1 MYQLLA
7 AVGRVLIF
15 LITRRRISGQ
25 ERTPPSSALL
35 IVSNHLGNLDPI
47 ITGTKLPRRL
57 YILAKVE
64 LFSWPVVGWLARQAD
79 VIPIRRGQ
87 SDRDALRRVL
97 EHLQAG
103 HAVLLYPEGTYPKG
117 KTPIGL
123 IKAQPGAAMLALR
136 SGATI
141 LPIGISGSEYVWTRR
156 GLPWN
161 LLRRWPVEVNVGEPY
176 RPTVPPGISQ
186 KQALALV
193 GEEIMRRIAAL
204 LPEAYRGYY
213 REQAAPTGD
222 TSTALL
228 EPGREPP
235 AEHPARRVR
244 EAESASAE

>member
-1 MYQLLA
+1 MYQLLL

-25 ERTPPSSALL
+25 EHTPTSGALL
-35 IVSNHLGNLDPI
+35 LVSNHLGNLDPI
-47 ITGTKLPRRL
+47 IMGTKLPRRL

-64 LFSWPVVGWLARQAD
+64 LFSWPLIGWLARQAD

-97 EHLQAG
+97 EHLEAG

-117 KTPIGL
+117 QTPIGL

-141 LPIGISGSEYVWTRR
+141 LPIGISGSQYVWTKR

-161 LLRRWPVEVNVGEPY
+161 LFRRWPIEIKVGEPY

-193 GEEIMRRIAAL
+193 GEEMMRRIAAL

-213 REQAAPTGD
+213 REQAAPAD
-222 TSTALL
+222 AAAALPP
-228 EPGREPP
+228 EPS
-235 AEHPARRVR
+235 R
-244 EAESASAE
+244 EAPVEQPTQLAIESENATAE

>member
-15 LITRRRISGQ
+15 LIMRRHISGQ
-25 ERTPPSSALL
+25 EQTPGSGALL
-35 IVSNHLGNLDPI
+35 IVSNHLGNIDPI
-47 ITGTKLPRRL
+47 AIGTKLPRRL

-64 LFSWPVVGWLARQAD
+64 LFSWPVIGWLARKAD

-97 EHLQAG
+97 EHLEAG

-117 KTPIGL
+117 STPIGL

-141 LPIGISGSEYVWTRR
+141 LPIGITGTEYVWTKR

-161 LLRRWPVEVNVGEPY
+161 LFRRWPVEVKVGEPY
-176 RPTVPPGISQ
+176 RPNLPPGVSQ
-186 KQALALV
+186 KQALAFV
-193 GEEIMRRIAAL
+193 AEEMMRRIAAL
-204 LPEAYRGYY
+204 LPEKYQGYY
-213 REQAAPTGD
+213 QERPPLGD
-222 TSTALL
+222 TSAALA
-228 EPGREPP
+228 RETEAP
-235 AEHPARRVR
+235 ALPESR
-244 EAESASAE
+244 ELLS

>member
-1 MYQLLA
+1 MYRLFL
-7 AVGRVLIF
+7 VIGRLLIF

-25 ERTPPSSALL
+25 EHTPTSGALL

-64 LFSWPVVGWLARQAD
+64 LFSWPLIGWLARQAD

-117 KTPIGL
+117 NTPIGL
-123 IKAQPGAAMLALR
+123 IRAQPGAAMLALR

-161 LLRRWPVEVNVGEPY
+161 VFRRWPVEVNVGEPY

-186 KQALALV
+186 KQALAMV
-193 GEEIMRRIAAL
+193 GEEMMRRIAAL

-213 REQAAPTGD
+213 REQAIPTAD
-222 TSTALL
+222 ASVL
-228 EPGREPP
+228 P
-235 AEHPARRVR
+235 AQ
-244 EAESASAE
+244 SSN